1 MIRYS
6 IIYIP
11 IRDWNLMSVNQKT
24 STSSLSKKGNETRAA
39 LIRSGVELMTTYGYI
54 SANIESILKQVGV
67 PKGSF
72 YYYFKSKE
80 EFGKAIIASYDSF
93 FAYKLDKHL
102 TNLSIESPIAR
113 IKAFYEDA
121 KYGMAKYSYNR
132 GCLIGELIQE
142 ESLLPDGYAMLL
154 EQVLQSWQV
163 KIENCLLLAQSLKEI
178 KVDFDCKS
186 LSEFFWLGWEGAVTR
201 SKLLKNSNPLDI
213 FIHTFITM
221 ITK

>member
-1 MIRYS
+1 
-6 IIYIP
+6 
-11 IRDWNLMSVNQKT
+11 MSVNQKT

-102 TNLSIESPIAR
+102 TNLSIKSPIAR

-121 KYGMAKYSYNR
+121 KYGMAKYNYNR

-142 ESLLPDGYAMLL
+142 ESLLPDGYAVLL

-163 KIENCLLLAQSLKEI
+163 KIENCLLLAQNLEEI

-213 FIHTFITM
+213 FINTFITM

>member
-1 MIRYS
+1 
-6 IIYIP
+6 
-11 IRDWNLMSVNQKT
+11 MSVNQKT

-121 KYGMAKYSYNR
+121 KYGMAKYNFNR

-142 ESLLPDGYAMLL
+142 ESLLPDGYAILL
-154 EQVLQSWQV
+154 EKVLQNWQV

-213 FIHTFITM
+213 FINTFITM

>member
-1 MIRYS
+1 
-6 IIYIP
+6 
-11 IRDWNLMSVNQKT
+11 MSVNQKT

-121 KYGMAKYSYNR
+121 KYGMAKYNFNR

-142 ESLLPDGYAMLL
+142 ESLLPDGYAILL
-154 EQVLQSWQV
+154 EQVLQNWQV

-213 FIHTFITM
+213 FINTFITM

>member
-1 MIRYS
+1 
-6 IIYIP
+6 
-11 IRDWNLMSVNQKT
+11 MSVNQKT
-24 STSSLSKKGNETRAA
+24 ATSSLSKKGNETRAA

-121 KYGMAKYSYNR
+121 KYGMAKYNFNR

-142 ESLLPDGYAMLL
+142 ESLLPDGYAILL
-154 EQVLQSWQV
+154 EQVLQNWQV

-213 FIHTFITM
+213 FINTFITM